1 MFHNVIGQ
9 AQVPGI
15 IKVESSEGVIAFA
28 EIREDGFVGVEY
40 LDAVVQAVRVPVVHV
55 DQEVRLITDPHLK
68 PLAQQLEEE
77 IVVLVQPRPE
87 VAEINSNL
95 PLHGR

>member
-1 MFHNVIGQ
+1 
-9 AQVPGI
+9 
-15 IKVESSEGVIAFA
+15 
-28 EIREDGFVGVEY
+28 
-40 LDAVVQAVRVPVVHV
+40 VQAVRVPVVHV

-77 IVVLVQPRPE
+77 IVVLVQPGPE
-87 VAEINSNL
+87 VAEVDSNL

>member
-1 MFHNVIGQ
+1 
-9 AQVPGI
+9 
-15 IKVESSEGVIAFA
+15 
-28 EIREDGFVGVEY
+28 VGVEY

-77 IVVLVQPRPE
+77 VVVLIQPAPE
-87 VAEINSNL
+87 VAEVDSNL
-95 PLHGR
+95 PFHVR